1 MWCNGE
7 RVEAKGY
14 CTDLFFDAASDFVR
28 EKDERPFFVYLSTN
42 VPHGPLE
49 VSEDYSKPFEASG
62 TESNT
67 AKVYGMLKNLDE
79 NFGRLVG
86 ELGNLSLQGNTV
98 VIFMTDNGPTKGR
111 FTAGIRGA
119 KGSV

>member
-1 MWCNGE
+1 M
-7 RVEAKGY
+7 
-14 CTDLFFDAASDFVR
+14 FFDAALDFVR
-28 EKDERPFFVYLSTN
+28 EKDERPFFVYLATN

-49 VSEDYSKPFEASG
+49 VSEDYSQPFEASG
-62 TESNT
+62 AESNT

-86 ELGNLSLQGNTV
+86 ELENLSLQENTV

-111 FTAGIRGA
+111 FNAGIRGA